1 MLIIIYLN
9 KSCIMLV
16 FVLSIVLGI
25 VQVNELFVYKLMLV
39 EMWGVNIFIFGDVL
53 KNMVKLVVE
62 MFNGCI

>member
-1 MLIIIYLN
+1 
-9 KSCIMLV
+9 
-16 FVLSIVLGI
+16 
-25 VQVNELFVYKLMLV
+25 MLV